1 MKTFRKPLL
10 LGLLTF
16 LSIMLIQAWMVEDV
30 RKKNIPTDTIETPLP
45 TMSPTVSRQTDKAED
60 ITIRSDVLQVRINKV
75 GGGIYQAQL
84 TKYANSI
91 TDSAPFTLFSQE
103 EGHVY
108 GAESGVSGDEALVFK
123 PEPTKSKADAS
134 TVVLT
139 AKNKDGVVFKK
150 TYTLKQGQYDI
161 TVTNEV
167 INQGKKTWSG
177 QHYARFRGYQDTD
190 ITQKPVP
197 KPKDYTLD
205 NDEPKAG
212 FMSFNT
218 YQGPA
223 YYSDDK
229 PYVKTPFTEFATKPT
244 NTNVKQDGWICI
256 QQRYFIS
263 AWITGAGP
271 REIKS
276 SWQNGTLVDSNT
288 TYRQLF
294 QFDSL
299 GESVSLAPGQS
310 STHAAKLYAGPEIAS
325 VLAGLANGLEF
336 TVDYGWLWFISDI
349 LFKTLVFIHTYLGSW
364 GWAIV
369 MTTLLVKILF
379 YKMSESNYRTMALQ
393 KKLAPR
399 IQALQDRYPDDPE
412 KRSQAT
418 LELYRKE
425 NIDPLRGGCLPTL
438 VQIPFFAALYYVL
451 IESVQL
457 RHASFYWVPDLS
469 SHDPYFILPI
479 AVGAAMALTNHMTP
493 KAPDPAQAQAMMFM
507 PILFT
512 AMFAFAPA
520 GLVLYWFT
528 NNLLSALQQWYI
540 SKKYAKEGL

>member
-10 LGLLTF
+10 LGLLSF
-16 LSIMLIQAWMVEDV
+16 LTIMLGQAWMVESV
-30 RKKNIPTDTIETPLP
+30 RKKTIATDVTEPQLP
-45 TMSPTVSRQTDKAED
+45 TITPTNLTLTDKSED
-60 ITIRSDVLQVRINKV
+60 ITINSDVLKIRINKA

-84 TKYANSI
+84 TQYANSI
-91 TDSAPFTLFSQE
+91 NDSSPFTLFSQQ

-108 GAESGVSGDEALVFK
+108 GAETGVSGDELLLYSAGPVTQT
-123 PEPTKSKADAS
+123 PDSS
-134 TVVLT
+134 SVVLT
-139 AKNKDGVVFKK
+139 AKNKDGVIFKK

-161 TVTNEV
+161 KIDTRVVNKT
-167 INQGKKTWSG
+167 KTTWSG
-177 QHYARFRGYQDTD
+177 QHYTRFRGYQDTD
-190 ITQKPVP
+190 ISQKPIP

-205 NDEPKAG
+205 ADEPKAG

-244 NTNVKQDGWICI
+244 NTKVNQSGWICI

-263 AWITGAGP
+263 AWITDTGP

-276 SWQNGTLVDSNT
+276 SWQNGTLVDNNT
-288 TYRQLF
+288 SYRQLF

-299 GESVSLAPGQS
+299 GTNITLAPGES
-310 STHAAKLYAGPEIAS
+310 ATRSAKLYAGPEVAS
-325 VLAGLANGLEF
+325 VLAKLANGLEF
-336 TVDYGWLWFISDI
+336 TVDYGWLWFISDL
-349 LFKTLVFIHTYLGSW
+349 LFKTLVFIHAYLGSW

-379 YKMSESNYRTMALQ
+379 YKMSESNYRTMAKQ

-399 IQALQDRYPDDPE
+399 LEALQKMYPDDPE

-425 NIDPLRGGCLPTL
+425 NIDPLKGGCLPTL

-457 RHASFYWVPDLS
+457 RHAAFYWVPDLS
-469 SHDPYFILPI
+469 SHDPYFILPV
-479 AVGAAMALTNHMTP
+479 AVGLAMALTNHMTP

-512 AMFAFAPA
+512 GMFAFAPA

-528 NNLLSALQQWYI
+528 NNLLSAIQQWYI